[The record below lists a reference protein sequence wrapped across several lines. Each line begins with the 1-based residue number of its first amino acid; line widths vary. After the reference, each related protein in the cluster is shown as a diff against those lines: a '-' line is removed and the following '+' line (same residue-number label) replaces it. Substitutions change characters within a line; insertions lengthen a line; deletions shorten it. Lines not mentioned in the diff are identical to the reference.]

1 MKVLAPLCSE
11 PLGAKNSSSDY
22 IRRICLG
29 HLGSRHVQLGYSPH
43 FETPAETDNKP
54 PG

>member
-1 MKVLAPLCSE
+1 MKVPAPLCSE

-29 HLGSRHVQLGYSPH
+29 HGMSKLGYSPL